1 VNGAG
6 KIKKVLLIFGA
17 LAAPGRGQVL
27 QRNKRTWPETKR
39 MSDEVR
45 VGSVQE
51 RGPRRPDAFSYG
63 LWA

>member
-6 KIKKVLLIFGA
+6 RIEKLLLIFGA
-17 LAAPGRGQVL
+17 PAAHRWGQVL
-27 QRNKRTWPETKR
+27 QRKNRTWPHTKR
-39 MSDEVR
+39 MSDEAR

-51 RGPRRPDAFSYG
+51 RGSPRPNAFSYG